1 MTMFA
6 PIYYPYLALIDSCM
20 HMHFLN
26 RVGWLV
32 FWDKFWISGWLVF
45 WDGGGTFFCENPNP
59 TEVPL
64 ETNSCP
70 CWIREQSESSLF
82 YPSFPVYTILTC
94 DSWRRG
100 YCSLLYLYGLCL
112 FNCLFSLSILLSNGG
127 MISTVPFLLMGKIL
141 IILSS
146 HSSNVVCQHEKPS
159 WLLLLYQFTLS
170 CSLLGYGYSSLA
182 LGLLF

>member
-1 MTMFA
+1 LGQILNLRMTSILGRWEYFFFVR
-6 PIYYPYLALIDSCM
+6 ILTQLKYLSKLTPVPAESENSQNP
-20 HMHFLN
+20 HF
-26 RVGWLV
+26 
-32 FWDKFWISGWLVF
+32 
-45 WDGGGTFFCENPNP
+45 
-59 TEVPL
+59 
-64 ETNSCP
+64 
-70 CWIREQSESSLF
+70 F

-182 LGLLF
+182 LWLLLSRSID